1 MSRRS
6 DGQGHIL
13 SGIAAVFLHWA
24 LSSSLSEISTPSS
37 LRHQAIV
44 HVAGSSSSLQVNETN
59 VNDDMVRSGW
69 AACHLTRSA
78 ALQAFNNHG
87 RASSAQ
93 VQKIPL
99 KKCFMQAIFRI

>member
-13 SGIAAVFLHWA
+13 SGIAAVFLHWD
-24 LSSSLSEISTPSS
+24 LSSSPSASSTPSS

-44 HVAGSSSSLQVNETN
+44 HVAGSSSSLQVQETDLTDDL
-59 VNDDMVRSGW
+59 VNSGW

-78 ALQAFNNHG
+78 ALQAFNTHG

-93 VQKIPL
+93 VNNFQ
-99 KKCFMQAIFRI
+99 